1 MKEKVSFMINLLGCG
16 LVGACLIFAAG
27 CETPGGGAEEA
38 QGDTVTGD
46 AKPAVPKG
54 VAVVDQVDKEFNYV
68 ILKTSAKI
76 KGTRE
81 LDVYRGDE
89 VVGKVKLDGT
99 RSGDF
104 VSADIVEG
112 DIKTGDVVR
121 LK

>member
-16 LVGACLIFAAG
+16 LVGACLFFATG
-27 CETPGGGAEEA
+27 CETTGGGAEETQDA
-38 QGDTVTGD
+38 TAAGDE
-46 AKPAVPKG
+46 KPTIPKG
-54 VAVVDQVDKEFNYV
+54 VAVVDQVDKVFNYV

-76 KGTRE
+76 KGTKE

-112 DIKTGDVVR
+112 DIKTGDIVR

>member
-1 MKEKVSFMINLLGCG
+1 MKEKISFMINLLGCG
-16 LVGACLIFAAG
+16 LVGACLFFATG
-27 CETPGGGAEEA
+27 CETTSGSAEEPQDA
-38 QGDTVTGD
+38 TEAGDE
-46 AKPAVPKG
+46 KPALPKG

-76 KGTRE
+76 KGTKE
-81 LDVYRGDE
+81 LDVYRGDK
-89 VVGKVKLDGT
+89 VIGKVKLDGT

-112 DIKTGDVVR
+112 DIKTGDTIR

>member
-1 MKEKVSFMINLLGCG
+1 MKEKVSFMVNLLGCG
-16 LVGACLIFAAG
+16 LIGACLFFAAG
-27 CETPGGGAEEA
+27 CETPGGGAEEP
-38 QGDTVTGD
+38 QGDT
-46 AKPAVPKG
+46 KPAVPKG

-76 KGTRE
+76 PGE
-81 LDVYRGDE
+81 MVLDVYRGDE

-112 DIKTGDVVR
+112 DIKKGDTIR